1 MSTSW
6 ILISAFDPFRTEQR
20 SFKMK
25 SRTKARS
32 IALQVLYEVDLCGH
46 QPGEVL
52 AERFEELQENDSLK
66 VFISQIVS
74 GVVEYQQALDEFIA
88 DFAPDWPLDQVAVI
102 DRNLL
107 RIALWEIAIYQK
119 TPVKVAINEAVE
131 LAKVFGSD
139 GSPRFINGV
148 LGGIIENLNEI
159 KLSLEIVRDEDT
171 E

>member
-1 MSTSW
+1 
-6 ILISAFDPFRTEQR
+6 
-20 SFKMK
+20 MK

-46 QPGEVL
+46 QPGLVL
-52 AERFEELQENDSLK
+52 SEHIEHLTMDDGLK
-66 VFISQIVS
+66 DFISQIVS
-74 GVVEYQQALDEFIA
+74 GVVEFQQTLDEFIA

-107 RIALWEIAIYQK
+107 RMALWEIAVYEK

-131 LAKVFGSD
+131 LAKVYGSD
-139 GSPRFINGV
+139 GTARFINGV
-148 LGGIIENLNEI
+148 LGGFIDNLDEI
-159 KLSLEIVRDEDT
+159 KVSLEILRDQEN